1 MFESNVLT
9 YNNYRIQLLAELQ
22 RERIKKLN
30 KAIDYKTTNYQQ
42 IYLEKIQKIGQVID
56 EQPLAV
62 KIYFAL
68 AKHESSV
75 YSKPEIDLVYYNFF
89 PNYLISKVGNPSIE
103 NHLTQSAF
111 LMNWPKNFAIVF
123 CALPL
128 LVVLIPTV
136 VIIYFLD
143 NRFIQLIEN
152 VFVFSDRR
160 YRQLDSAEYKSEAN
174 LARVE
179 NALTAN
185 DEGNICHLNLYL

>member
-22 RERIKKLN
+22 RERIKKLS
-30 KAIDYKTTNYQQ
+30 KASDYKTTNYKE
-42 IYLEKIQKIGQVID
+42 IYLEKIQKIGEVID

-68 AKHESSV
+68 SKHQSSV
-75 YSKPEIDLVYYNFF
+75 YSKPESDLVYYNFF
-89 PNYLISKVGNPSIE
+89 PDYLISKVGNPSIE
-103 NHLTQSAF
+103 PRLIQNAF
-111 LMNWPKNFAIVF
+111 LMDWPRNTAIVL
-123 CALPL
+123 CAVPL

-136 VIIYFLD
+136 IIIYFLD

-152 VFVFSDRR
+152 KFVLRDRP
-160 YRQLDSAEYKSEAN
+160 YRQLNSAEYKTEAN

-179 NALTAN
+179 NALRAN
-185 DEGNICHLNLYL
+185 EGENICNLDLYL